1 MKHRFDTFYDFTGYP
16 PFRPSVQS
24 QLKKRIEKLASLHPR
39 WKETDYTAYFR
50 QIVLNNCESESEI
63 RFAHWHLVAYI
74 DLDRCFLIWREF
86 HHIPLYA
93 AKSER
98 FYALTNEILFQPDK
112 FKKYLNRY
120 NVRDRSQASIKTYI
134 LGGLKNSI
142 REQLDL
148 QSGWHLL
155 CNVDLSSTRKI
166 NNFGQKIKQS
176 LAKYGINEPSISQY
190 VFAWQYFIA
199 VYKNNKIYQFD
210 NRKRAKWPEPDN
222 YDFAEAA
229 KYYNIQKNQA
239 HAPLQ
244 VSSGLEVTA
253 EIIEKWMNICIQA
266 LQHAKRMIEVSL
278 NSANYEQQ
286 EEVKVNNWQVVTSQE
301 ANWSGLEQVEII
313 LQKEIQ
319 KIEANLALIRSKIPL
334 EARRAIMP
342 LCYSYR
348 LAIFTQ
354 EQLASWLG
362 INQGTISRYISE
374 HIQAPLLNKFQELL
388 KNQFDAQSY
397 LEIFLAERFTNPH
410 NNLLDRL
417 VVEVVQSL
425 DAQKQTIIRWQYG
438 EKLTLSE
445 INSRL
450 GTEKNIEQDNLIA
463 IEHELQREFREKIA
477 HWQNKY
483 IKFWLRNYYENTIR
497 EVLVNGLQQLE
508 SLHKEII
515 HRRYCQKMSESAII
529 KLYPE
534 YPVSRIIAET
544 NNQLKNVLLQWL
556 NINFGIILQINNC
569 LVIEIIENWL
579 LRELIYLEI

>member
-24 QLKKRIEKLASLHPR
+24 QLKRRIERLASTHPE
-39 WKETDYTAYFR
+39 WQEVDYTGYFR
-50 QIVLNNCESESEI
+50 QIILNNSESESER

-74 DLDRCFLIWREF
+74 DRDRCFLIWREF

-93 AKSER
+93 AKSEY

-120 NVRDRSQASIKTYI
+120 NDRDRSQASIKTYI
-134 LGGLKNSI
+134 LGVLKNSI

-155 CNVDLSSTRKI
+155 CNVDISSTRKI

-222 YDFAEAA
+222 CDFAEAA
-229 KYYNIQKNQA
+229 KYYNLQKNQP

-244 VSSGLEVTA
+244 VSSSLEVTA
-253 EIIEKWMNICIQA
+253 EIIEKWMTICIQA
-266 LQHAKRMIEVSL
+266 LQNTKRIIEVSL
-278 NSANYEQQ
+278 DTTNYEKQQ
-286 EEVKVNNWQVVTSQE
+286 QVEVDNWQVVTSEE
-301 ANWSGLEQVEII
+301 ANWSGLESIEII
-313 LQKEIQ
+313 LQEEIQ
-319 KIEANLALIRSKIPL
+319 NIEANLALIRSKIPL

-342 LCYSYR
+342 LCCSYR

-354 EQLASWLG
+354 EQLANWLG
-362 INQGTISRYISE
+362 INQGTISQYISK

-397 LEIFLAERFTNPH
+397 LKIFLAERFTNP
-410 NNLLDRL
+410 NNSILDRL
-417 VVEVVQSL
+417 IVEVVQSL
-425 DAQKQTIIRWQYG
+425 DTQQQTIIRWHYG
-438 EKLTLSE
+438 ERLTLSE

-450 GTEKNIEQDNLIA
+450 GKEQHLERDKLIA
-463 IEHELQREFREKIA
+463 IENELQIEFRKKIDR
-477 HWQNKY
+477 WQNKY
-483 IKFWLRNYYENTIR
+483 IKFWLRDYYENTIR
-497 EVLVNGLQQLE
+497 EVLVNGLKQLE
-508 SLHKEII
+508 LLHKEII
-515 HRRYCQKMSESAII
+515 QRRYCQKMSEETII
-529 KLYPE
+529 NLYPQ
-534 YPVSRIIAET
+534 YPVIEIIAET
-544 NNQLKNVLLQWL
+544 NNQLKDVLLEWL
-556 NINFGIILQINNC
+556 KINFGIILQTNNYP
-569 LVIEIIENWL
+569 VIEIIENWL
-579 LRELIYLEI
+579 SRELIYWEI